1 MRGRRKIMSV
11 EEEYKFSGKPIYQT
25 FHNQDYYIYKFE
37 IANKEKEV
45 VSIKGNIGQLERNR
59 TYIVHADQKQVH
71 PKYGASYSVKAIY
84 MDKPHGADETR
95 AFLQEILS
103 DRQAYNLCDAYP
115 DIIDRI
121 LQNKNVNLS
130 KIKGVGKKT
139 WGKIEKKIKENFI
152 FFDIV
157 NELDGMFDFKM
168 IKKLFDQYHSKE
180 MIFQKLSEDP
190 YRCLC
195 EISRIGFK
203 RADELLLKAE
213 EYFSSKGKKAPIKF
227 YEEDL
232 RYSEGRCKA
241 CIDYLLQKNE
251 DDGSSRMKISSLK
264 KAVID
269 LIPECADYFQVSIED
284 DRMFFCYTDK
294 DQEHYITRTRMAYM
308 EAYIAK
314 KIHIY
319 LESRPILSRRWKE
332 IDPEDYKVGDG
343 FMRSKKQ
350 LSLLKTLK
358 NNNII
363 ILNGPAGTG
372 KSATITEVIEVAK
385 DLKLSVEL
393 MAPTG
398 KAAKVQEEYTGLP
411 ASTIH
416 RGLCYTK
423 TGEVGKFERES
434 IDSDLLIID
443 EMSMTDIYLT
453 YHIMKRLDFR
463 KCKVIIVG
471 DDAQLPSVGTGNML
485 HDLLKSKDIP
495 KITLDTV
502 YRYDDNGIMKAATD
516 MRKGKEFLPSD
527 LQENDVFTLGD
538 DNNYVFYQTSDDVL
552 LAKTLCL
559 YKALLEQ
566 GRDPEDIQVLTAYN
580 SGKFGVDTLNRY
592 FQWYANPWKEDDD
605 VIKCEDWY
613 YHVGDFV
620 MNIKNIYNP
629 CDEDGHILINEMIA
643 NGDSGYITRI
653 EKKDFWIDFNGRTYK
668 MNQGALEN
676 MKLSYAITY
685 HKSQGSSIQT
695 PIIITPASHQY
706 MLNSNLMYVGASRAK
721 KKLYHIGA
729 AEVVN
734 RCVHK
739 HSNWTRS
746 TNFKYMF
753 NCEEE
758 FLEQLLNKFTLN
770 EKVA

>member
-1 MRGRRKIMSV
+1 
-11 EEEYKFSGKPIYQT
+11 
-25 FHNQDYYIYKFE
+25 
-37 IANKEKEV
+37 
-45 VSIKGNIGQLERNR
+45 
-59 TYIVHADQKQVH
+59 
-71 PKYGASYSVKAIY
+71 
-84 MDKPHGADETR
+84 
-95 AFLQEILS
+95 
-103 DRQAYNLCDAYP
+103 
-115 DIIDRI
+115 
-121 LQNKNVNLS
+121 
-130 KIKGVGKKT
+130 
-139 WGKIEKKIKENFI
+139 
-152 FFDIV
+152 
-157 NELDGMFDFKM
+157 
-168 IKKLFDQYHSKE
+168 
-180 MIFQKLSEDP
+180 
-190 YRCLC
+190 
-195 EISRIGFK
+195 
-203 RADELLLKAE
+203 
-213 EYFSSKGKKAPIKF
+213 
-227 YEEDL
+227 
-232 RYSEGRCKA
+232 
-241 CIDYLLQKNE
+241 
-251 DDGSSRMKISSLK
+251 
-264 KAVID
+264 
-269 LIPECADYFQVSIED
+269 
-284 DRMFFCYTDK
+284 
-294 DQEHYITRTRMAYM
+294 
-308 EAYIAK
+308 
-314 KIHIY
+314 
-319 LESRPILSRRWKE
+319 
-332 IDPEDYKVGDG
+332 
-343 FMRSKKQ
+343 
-350 LSLLKTLK
+350 
-358 NNNII
+358 
-363 ILNGPAGTG
+363 
-372 KSATITEVIEVAK
+372 
-385 DLKLSVEL
+385 
-393 MAPTG
+393 
-398 KAAKVQEEYTGLP
+398 
-411 ASTIH
+411 
-416 RGLCYTK
+416 
-423 TGEVGKFERES
+423 
-434 IDSDLLIID
+434 
-443 EMSMTDIYLT
+443 
-453 YHIMKRLDFR
+453 
-463 KCKVIIVG
+463 
-471 DDAQLPSVGTGNML
+471 
-485 HDLLKSKDIP
+485 
-495 KITLDTV
+495 
-502 YRYDDNGIMKAATD
+502 MKAATD

-721 KKLYHIGA
+721 EKLYHIGA